1 MEPELV
7 LADNEPVDAV
17 PPAYP
22 TLSESWGV
30 LGWFLLISVVVGLP
44 LYGLTHWLLP
54 LQQPLYKLGAGAAL
68 SVVVQVVLL
77 GWLRWRVR
85 PARWPSLRWNVCGP
99 RWQLYALLLVLVPTQ
114 AVVLAALHWL
124 PLPNWTSQTFL
135 SMARYPALSLTFGCL
150 LAPLLEEIL
159 FRGILLRGLLRNYS
173 PAVAIGQSALL
184 FGIFHLN
191 PAQSLFALLFG
202 VMLGWLYYRTQS
214 LAICIA
220 LHALNNLLS
229 FSSMMRGSPSIS
241 EAAQQQY
248 LHSST
253 FLISF
258 LVAALLLSGLL
269 WLIKRMT
276 TPLPSEL
283 LAE

>member
-7 LADNEPVDAV
+7 LADAERIEAS
-17 PPAYP
+17 PPYP

-44 LYGLTHWLLP
+44 LYGLAHWLLP
-54 LQQPLYKLGAGAAL
+54 LQAPLYKLGAGAAL

-77 GWLRWRVR
+77 GWLRWRVGMV
-85 PARWPSLRWNVCGP
+85 RWPSLRWNVRGP
-99 RWQLYALLLVLVPTQ
+99 SWQLYALLPVLVPIQ
-114 AVVLAALHWL
+114 AVVLAALHLL

-202 VMLGWLYYRTQS
+202 VLLGWLYYRTQS
-214 LAICIA
+214 LAICIT

-229 FSSMMRGSPSIS
+229 FVSMMRSSLALS

-248 LHSST
+248 LHSNT
-253 FLISF
+253 FLSTL
-258 LVAALLLSGLL
+258 LVSGLL
-269 WLIKRMT
+269 LTGLLWVIKRIT
-276 TPLPSEL
+276 SPVST
-283 LAE
+283 

>member
-7 LADNEPVDAV
+7 LADNEPIDAV

-44 LYGLTHWLLP
+44 LYGLVHWLLP
-54 LQQPLYKLGAGAAL
+54 LQSSLYKLGAGAAL

-77 GWLRWRVR
+77 GWLRWRVSA
-85 PARWPSLRWNVCGP
+85 ARWPSLHWNLRGP
-99 RWQLYALLLVLVPTQ
+99 SWKLYALLPVLVLTQ
-114 AVVLAALHWL
+114 AVVLATLHLL

-150 LAPLLEEIL
+150 LAPLLEETL

-191 PAQSLFALLFG
+191 PAQSLFALLLG

-214 LAICIA
+214 LAICVV

-229 FSSMMRGSPSIS
+229 FSSMMRGGHSMS
-241 EAAQQQY
+241 EAAQHQY
-248 LHSST
+248 LRSSA
-253 FLISF
+253 F
-258 LVAALLLSGLL
+258 LVTALVAGLLLAGLL

-276 TPLPSEL
+276 SPLPTER
-283 LAE
+283 LAG